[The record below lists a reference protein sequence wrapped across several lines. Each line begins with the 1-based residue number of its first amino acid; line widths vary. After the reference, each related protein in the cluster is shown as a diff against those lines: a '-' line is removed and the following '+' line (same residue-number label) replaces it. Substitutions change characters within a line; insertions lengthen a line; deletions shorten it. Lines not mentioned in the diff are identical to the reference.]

1 MRHAPP
7 SSPSPRQ
14 PRGRLQTAALTFW
27 LIGLCA
33 ALAGPAPA
41 GAQVSGTSAQAALAA
56 AATQPGHPP
65 PAQGAALPDP
75 IDEAVRILAEREL
88 TAARVIRTR
97 TEVRVGQFD
106 TRVQLAPCARA
117 EPFVPPGGRL
127 WGRTQVG
134 VRCVSGA
141 SWMIRLP
148 VTVNVFAPVAIA
160 SASLPAGAP
169 ISPAD
174 VRMEEYD
181 LTRDPAPLVV
191 DAATLIGKQ
200 LTRPLTAGQPVR
212 ADALR
217 TPPSVN
223 AGDPVQIV
231 VNGQGFSLASEGVAL
246 TPGSEGQPLRAR
258 TESGRVVVGIL
269 RDRTVELRL

>member
-1 MRHAPP
+1 MRQAPS
-7 SSPSPRQ
+7 SSPSPRL
-14 PRGRLQTAALTFW
+14 RRSRVRAAALASW

-41 GAQVSGTSAQAALAA
+41 GAQASGTAAPVAFAAPSAQ
-56 AATQPGHPP
+56 PGSPL

-88 TAARVIRTR
+88 TAARVNRTR
-97 TEVRVGQFD
+97 IEVKVGQFD

-169 ISPAD
+169 ITPAD

-200 LTRPLTAGQPVR
+200 LTRTLTAGQAVR
-212 ADALR
+212 VDALR

-231 VNGQGFSLASEGVAL
+231 VNGQGFSLTSEGVAL

-269 RDRTVELRL
+269 RDRTIELRL

>member
-1 MRHAPP
+1 MRHALSPTSP
-7 SSPSPRQ
+7 RSPSRS
-14 PRGRLQTAALTFW
+14 RAALRAFW
-27 LIGLCA
+27 RVGLCA
-33 ALAGPAPA
+33 ALVAAAPA
-41 GAQVSGTSAQAALAA
+41 GAQQIAVAPSLAAIAPQAAAPGSQAGPQPSALA
-56 AATQPGHPP
+56 
-65 PAQGAALPDP
+65 DP

-88 TAARVIRTR
+88 NAARVSRTR
-97 TEVRVGQFD
+97 IDVKVGQFD

-117 EPFVPPGGRL
+117 EPFVPPGSRL

-148 VTVNVFAPVAIA
+148 VSVSVFAPVAIA
-160 SASLPAGAP
+160 NASMPAGAP
-169 ISPAD
+169 IGPTD

-191 DAATLIGKQ
+191 DAAALVGKQ
-200 LTRPLTAGQPVR
+200 LTRTITAGQAVR
-212 ADALR
+212 VDALR

-231 VNGQGFSLASEGVAL
+231 VNGQGFSLTSEGVAL

-269 RDRTVELRL
+269 RDRTIELRL

>member
-1 MRHAPP
+1 MRHAT
-7 SSPSPRQ
+7 SSPTPPHQ
-14 PRGRLQTAALTFW
+14 AYGRARAAALAVW
-27 LIGLCA
+27 LFGLCA
-33 ALAGPAPA
+33 ALLGAGHA
-41 GAQVSGTSAQAALAA
+41 GAQVAPKPSLAA
-56 AATQPGHPP
+56 MAPQTEPAAAPNQTQPGTL
-65 PAQGAALPDP
+65 ADP

-88 TAARVIRTR
+88 NAARVSRTR
-97 TEVRVGQFD
+97 IEVKVGQFD

-117 EPFVPPGGRL
+117 EPFVPPGSRL

-148 VTVNVFAPVAIA
+148 VSVSVFAPVAIA
-160 SASLPAGAP
+160 HAAMPAGAP
-169 ISPAD
+169 IGPAD

-181 LTRDPAPLVV
+181 LTREPAPLVA

-200 LTRPLTAGQPVR
+200 LTRTLAAGQPVR
-212 ADALR
+212 IDALR

-231 VNGQGFSLASEGVAL
+231 INGQGFSLTSEGVAL